1 VDFLKIDGGFVKD
14 MVRDPID
21 YAMVEASHRI
31 GHMMGI
37 KTVAE
42 SIENERIRTQLK
54 AIGVNYAQG
63 YEVGKPR
70 PLALLPQL
78 GLDFHKN
85 KTFCVFNPLIF
96 RTGIFRST
104 AKAPV
109 VPT

>member
-1 VDFLKIDGGFVKD
+1 VDLLKIDGGFVKD

-21 YAMVEASHRI
+21 YAMIEASHRI

-70 PLALLPQL
+70 LL
-78 GLDFHKN
+78 GKKD
-85 KTFCVFNPLIF
+85 
-96 RTGIFRST
+96 ST
-104 AKAPV
+104 ALGSSLTTQSMP
-109 VPT
+109 

>member
-1 VDFLKIDGGFVKD
+1 
-14 MVRDPID
+14 MPID

-31 GHMMGI
+31 GHVMGI

-70 PLALLPQL
+70 PLEKK
-78 GLDFHKN
+78 D
-85 KTFCVFNPLIF
+85 
-96 RTGIFRST
+96 ST
-104 AKAPV
+104 ALGSPLTTQSCHSFTGCK
-109 VPT
+109 